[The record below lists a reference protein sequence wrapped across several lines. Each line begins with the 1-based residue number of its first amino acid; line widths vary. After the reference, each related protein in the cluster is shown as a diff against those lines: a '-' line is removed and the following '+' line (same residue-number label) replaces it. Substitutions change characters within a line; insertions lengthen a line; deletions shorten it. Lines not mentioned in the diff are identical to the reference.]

1 MYEQDPLEEVDARR
15 FVKALR
21 AVAADKEKG
30 ALDFAASI
38 SSWATERDLAAAF
51 LMKGLTRNSVR
62 PWVKALD
69 DGTELPAPTSKPR
82 PAALLRFLRE
92 KTGIDATKDQT
103 LELYGDLDFGIE
115 LEIGVEPRN
124 EGELD
129 SPAILKMCNFVF
141 AVEPAFKE
149 HRIELNDET
158 QRTETLELRIGFD
171 RLRLSISGPALKV
184 HGNFICGLEGI
195 DHETSPSDYQ
205 GSLRMKAARTH
216 VAWSIRPRLAGALA
230 DGWLAAEELCSVSVS
245 GEGSLRA
252 ELSVAREALKVR
264 VVRVVDEREVLET
277 ASPDIVDIHREAMIQ
292 SLIRS
297 DLGNFGERILYS
309 KLLHKV

>member
-1 MYEQDPLEEVDARR
+1 
-15 FVKALR
+15 
-21 AVAADKEKG
+21 
-30 ALDFAASI
+30 
-38 SSWATERDLAAAF
+38 
-51 LMKGLTRNSVR
+51 
-62 PWVKALD
+62 
-69 DGTELPAPTSKPR
+69 
-82 PAALLRFLRE
+82 
-92 KTGIDATKDQT
+92 
-103 LELYGDLDFGIE
+103 
-115 LEIGVEPRN
+115 
-124 EGELD
+124 
-129 SPAILKMCNFVF
+129 
-141 AVEPAFKE
+141 
-149 HRIELNDET
+149 
-158 QRTETLELRIGFD
+158 
-171 RLRLSISGPALKV
+171 
-184 HGNFICGLEGI
+184 
-195 DHETSPSDYQ
+195 
-205 GSLRMKAARTH
+205 MKAARTH